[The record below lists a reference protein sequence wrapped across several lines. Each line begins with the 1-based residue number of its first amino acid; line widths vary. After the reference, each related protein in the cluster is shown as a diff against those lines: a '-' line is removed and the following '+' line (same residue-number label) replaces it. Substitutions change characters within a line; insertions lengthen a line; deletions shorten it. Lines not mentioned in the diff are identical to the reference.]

1 MTHAEV
7 RKLFTTHKLSC
18 PLSSLRANMTFC
30 CAEVGLST
38 AKASGL
44 QTQYIKHP
52 LRVSPVILC
61 TYRYFSNALQ
71 DVFVLTMNKSKARS
85 RFSQNKCTIC
95 GEQCAKFNSFPCG
108 NCVES
113 THSAC
118 VAMCEVNTR
127 RFKEKNEFFIV
138 HTVLRLRRMCSTTR
152 RVWTGMLTPL
162 NNLNW
167 KNRRSGSQ

>member
-1 MTHAEV
+1 MSVVGLYIGTMTHAEV

-61 TYRYFSNALQ
+61 TYRYCSNALQ

-127 RFKEKNEFFIV
+127 RFEEKN
-138 HTVLRLRRMCSTTR
+138 
-152 RVWTGMLTPL
+152 RVFYCPNCVATA
-162 NNLNW
+162 
-167 KNRRSGSQ
+167 KNVFHYKKSLDRYVDTSK